1 MDKVRKSWHSDTRHL
16 ILVTFFQAMM
26 TFVVSRTSEKRIWP
40 GCSPT
45 FVICHLPSK
54 CHRVRTRRIK
64 TGFLIRTH
72 KIDSEKLRVVTLV
85 TQSELWRLPLSS
97 AHCNTGFQEKSQLL
111 LALISAET
119 DIFLLKMSALWL
131 TPGPGPGTEQ
141 SSHSIRALSQV
152 PSPEATQGRQEL
164 RIFATHC
171 SCALLWARSDRLMP

>member
-119 DIFLLKMSALWL
+119 DIFLLKMSAFVAD
-131 TPGPGPGTEQ
+131 TGT
-141 SSHSIRALSQV
+141 
-152 PSPEATQGRQEL
+152 
-164 RIFATHC
+164 
-171 SCALLWARSDRLMP
+171 WARDRAENTQHQGSVTTPQSRGNSR